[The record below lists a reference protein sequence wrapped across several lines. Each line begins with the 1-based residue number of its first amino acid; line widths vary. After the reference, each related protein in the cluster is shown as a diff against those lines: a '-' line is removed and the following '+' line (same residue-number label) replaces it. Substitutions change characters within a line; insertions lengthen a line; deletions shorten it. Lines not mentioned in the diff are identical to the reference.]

1 MSTLCQM
8 DLRWMPPY
16 ICDDVLSLIQV
27 MVSVSQQ
34 AIVWTIND
42 PYLCRHKASLCHN
55 ELRMENACS
64 NQKESTC
71 YILRDQHILTHW
83 CRVTHIC
90 ISKIITV
97 GSDNGLSPGRCQAII
112 WTNAGILSI
121 GPLGTNFGEI
131 VIDVQSFS
139 SKKMHLIMSSAKWRQ
154 FCPGLNVLNHISV
167 YILRTSLLL
176 SQLYTCYF
184 GEISVC
190 LSATAFPDKRYGRV
204 ISKRI

>member
-1 MSTLCQM
+1 MSQRVKDGKCLFKSKGIYM
-8 DLRWMPPY
+8 LY
-16 ICDDVLSLIQV
+16 I
-27 MVSVSQQ
+27 
-34 AIVWTIND
+34 AW
-42 PYLCRHKASLCHN
+42 PAY
-55 ELRMENACS
+55 
-64 NQKESTC
+64 
-71 YILRDQHILTHW
+71 ILTHW

-90 ISKIITV
+90 FSKIITV

-112 WTNAGILSI
+112 WTNARILSI

-139 SKKMHLIMSSAKWRQ
+139 SKKMHLIMSSAKWRP